1 MDAHPIDTDL
11 AFPELATRV
20 LDEDEI
26 HSDRLDFPRTGED
39 PLGVF
44 RGLVAAA
51 AIQIGIALLAV
62 LGWQVWHF
70 FR

>member
-11 AFPELATRV
+11 AFPDLATRA
-20 LDEDEI
+20 LNEEELR
-26 HSDRLDFPRTGED
+26 SDRLVFPPPGED

-44 RGLVAAA
+44 RGLVAGA
-51 AIQIGIALLAV
+51 AIQIGVVLLAI
-62 LGWQVWHF
+62 LGWQVWRF

>member
-11 AFPELATRV
+11 AFPELATRA
-20 LDEDEI
+20 LNEEEI
-26 HSDRLDFPRTGED
+26 RSDRLDFPPAGED
-39 PLGVF
+39 PLGIF

-62 LGWQVWHF
+62 LGWQIWRF